1 MQQTRALVMCAVAL
15 VGLTGCAAD
24 TADDP
29 ADETGNEVRQIV
41 LGPVDGHDLS
51 PTDLERVTAGD
62 LAPNFTAMSLDGDAV
77 TLSDFRGEKN
87 VVLFFYRGHW

>member
-1 MQQTRALVMCAVAL
+1 MKQMGALVFGATAL
-15 VGLTGCAAD
+15 MVLGGCA
-24 TADDP
+24 
-29 ADETGNEVRQIV
+29 TGDSAAEPEPEVDQVV

-62 LAPNFTAMSLDGDAV
+62 LAPDFTAMSLAGDAV
-77 TLSDFRGEKN
+77 TLSGFRGERN

>member
-1 MQQTRALVMCAVAL
+1 MKQIGAMVLGVAALVVL
-15 VGLTGCAAD
+15 GGCATGD
-24 TADDP
+24 S
-29 ADETGNEVRQIV
+29 ADEPEPEVEQIV

-62 LAPNFTAMSLDGDAV
+62 LAPDFTAMSLAGNAV
-77 TLSDFRGEKN
+77 TLSGFRGEKN